1 MPVILTFDVLPINMT
16 FSNLRRSLWRSGL
29 RKTLYWLVN
38 EKTWPGLWWILAST
52 AGLLLKLYIV
62 YLFICLKRWAV
73 QSRWNALRLMS
84 SRKKTE
90 FLHVHHTFWY
100 ISWPSLLIRRKHVYG
115 ECKHS
120 SERNRCANFLF
131 NRLQKKTLWM
141 KIYRILCLKV
151 NSWLIVGFLLRS
163 DNLLAFVWQHTTLQ
177 QFVIYAEHLGGLN
190 NSLKKCT
197 LSQGK
202 SESAESGNFSH
213 KCLERNHSRT
223 EKNAEFKRYILES
236 PGSLLCIFK
245 V

>member
-1 MPVILTFDVLPINMT
+1 MNSCLKQLHF
-16 FSNLRRSLWRSGL
+16 F
-29 RKTLYWLVN
+29 
-38 EKTWPGLWWILAST
+38 
-52 AGLLLKLYIV
+52 LKLYIV

-73 QSRWNALRLMS
+73 QSRWNVLRLMS

-131 NRLQKKTLWM
+131 NRLQEKTLWM

-177 QFVIYAEHLGGLN
+177 QFVIYAGRLGGLN

-202 SESAESGNFSH
+202 RESAESGNFSH

>member
-1 MPVILTFDVLPINMT
+1 MNSCLKQLHF
-16 FSNLRRSLWRSGL
+16 F
-29 RKTLYWLVN
+29 
-38 EKTWPGLWWILAST
+38 
-52 AGLLLKLYIV
+52 LKLYIV

-73 QSRWNALRLMS
+73 QSRWNVLRLMN

-131 NRLQKKTLWM
+131 NRLQEKTLWM
-141 KIYRILCLKV
+141 KICRILCLKV

-177 QFVIYAEHLGGLN
+177 QFVIYAGRLGGLN

-202 SESAESGNFSH
+202 RESAESGNFSH

>member
-1 MPVILTFDVLPINMT
+1 MNSCLKQLHF
-16 FSNLRRSLWRSGL
+16 F
-29 RKTLYWLVN
+29 
-38 EKTWPGLWWILAST
+38 
-52 AGLLLKLYIV
+52 LKLYIV

-73 QSRWNALRLMS
+73 QSRWNALRLMN

-131 NRLQKKTLWM
+131 NRLQEKTLWM
-141 KIYRILCLKV
+141 KICRILCLKV

-177 QFVIYAEHLGGLN
+177 QFVIYAGRLGGLN

-202 SESAESGNFSH
+202 RESAESGNFSH

>member
-1 MPVILTFDVLPINMT
+1 MKKLDQVL
-16 FSNLRRSLWRSGL
+16 
-29 RKTLYWLVN
+29 N
-38 EKTWPGLWWILAST
+38 EFLPQT
-52 AGLLLKLYIV
+52 AALFLKLYIV
-62 YLFICLKRWAV
+62 YLFICLTRWAV

-177 QFVIYAEHLGGLN
+177 QFVIYAERLGGLN